1 MKSVPRLIWFAGAA
15 FCLTPWGSP
24 PLALALGIAVAL
36 ALHDAMPRRAKGLSR
51 PLLQVS
57 VVLLGFS
64 MDLRTVLRA
73 GAAGMAFA
81 AATIAV
87 TLSLGLLSGRWIG
100 VGRNTSILISAG
112 TAICGGSAIAAV
124 SSVIGAEE
132 EEISV
137 AMGAVFV
144 LNGAALYLFPPIG
157 RLLGLSQE
165 QFGTWAGI
173 SIHDISSV
181 VGASSVYGLA
191 ALGRATAVK
200 LARALW
206 IAPLSLAAAMLWR
219 RRADAGT
226 DAGAGAG
233 TGGKPARATVPWFIG
248 FFLAACLLR
257 SLAPAIAEA
266 GPAIAR
272 VARAGFTL
280 TLFLIGASLSR
291 KNLARVG
298 WTPLAQGFLLWILVA
313 AGSLAAILRLGT
325 GSL

>member
-24 PLALALGIAVAL
+24 PLALALGILVAL
-36 ALHDAMPRRAKGLSR
+36 ALPDAMPRRAKGLSR

-57 VVLLGFS
+57 VVLLGFG

-87 TLSLGLLSGRWIG
+87 TLSLGRLSGRWFG

-137 AMGAVFV
+137 AMGTVFV

-157 RLLGLSQE
+157 RLLGLSQD

-219 RRADAGT
+219 RRAN
-226 DAGAGAG
+226 AGANAEAD
-233 TGGKPARATVPWFIG
+233 GKPVRATVPWFIG

-257 SLAPAIAEA
+257 SLVPAIAEA
-266 GPAIAR
+266 GPAVAR

-280 TLFLIGASLSR
+280 TLFLIGAALSR

>member
-1 MKSVPRLIWFAGAA
+1 MESIRRHLWLAGAA

-24 PLALALGIAVAL
+24 PLALALGILL
-36 ALHDAMPRRAKGLSR
+36 ALLVPDALPVRMKGVSR
-51 PLLQVS
+51 LLLQAS
-57 VVLLGFS
+57 VVLLGFG

-81 AATIAV
+81 AATIV
-87 TLSLGLLSGRWIG
+87 LTLLLGRVSGKWLG
-100 VGRNTSILISAG
+100 VGEKTSILISAG

-124 SSVIGAEE
+124 STVIGAEE

-137 AMGAVFV
+137 AIGTVFI
-144 LNGAALYLFPPIG
+144 LNGAALYLFPTLG
-157 RLLGLSQE
+157 RMLGLSQE

-181 VGASSVYGLA
+181 VGASSVYGLE

-206 IAPLSLAAAMLWR
+206 IAPLSLAAALLWR
-219 RRADAGT
+219 RRGT
-226 DAGAGAG
+226 TAPGASA
-233 TGGKPARATVPWFIG
+233 PRATVPWFIG
-248 FFLAACLLR
+248 LFLVACLLR
-257 SLAPAIAEA
+257 SWIPGIAAA
-266 GPAIAR
+266 GPGIAR

-291 KNLARVG
+291 KNLAKVG

-313 AGSLAAILRLGT
+313 AGSLAVILRLGT

>member
-1 MKSVPRLIWFAGAA
+1 MESIRRHLWLAGAL
-15 FCLTPWGSP
+15 FCLTAWSSP
-24 PLALALGIAVAL
+24 PLALALGILL
-36 ALHDAMPRRAKGLSR
+36 ALVVPEALPGRMKGLSR
-51 PLLQVS
+51 LLLQAS
-57 VVLLGFS
+57 VVLLGFG

-81 AATIAV
+81 AATIV
-87 TLSLGLLSGRWIG
+87 LTLVLGRVSGKWLG
-100 VGRNTSILISAG
+100 VGEKTSILISAG

-124 SSVIGAEE
+124 STVIGAEE

-137 AMGAVFV
+137 AIGTVFI
-144 LNGAALYLFPPIG
+144 LNGAALYLFPPLG
-157 RLLGLSQE
+157 RMLGLSQE

-206 IAPLSLAAAMLWR
+206 IAPLSLAAALLWR
-219 RRADAGT
+219 RRGDPASAGK
-226 DAGAGAG
+226 A
-233 TGGKPARATVPWFIG
+233 PRATVPWFIG
-248 FFLAACLLR
+248 FFLLACLLR
-257 SLAPAIAEA
+257 SWIPGIADA

-291 KNLARVG
+291 KNLAKVG
-298 WTPLAQGFLLWILVA
+298 WTPLAQGFLLWVLVA
-313 AGSLAAILRLGT
+313 AGSLAVILRLGT
-325 GSL
+325 RSL

>member
-24 PLALALGIAVAL
+24 PLALALGILVAL
-36 ALHDAMPRRAKGLSR
+36 ALPDAMPRRAKGLSR

-57 VVLLGFS
+57 VVLLGFG

-87 TLSLGLLSGRWIG
+87 TLSLGRLSGRWFG

-137 AMGAVFV
+137 AMGTVFV

-219 RRADAGT
+219 RRANAGT
-226 DAGAGAG
+226 DAERD
-233 TGGKPARATVPWFIG
+233 GKPARATVPWFIG

-257 SLAPAIAEA
+257 SLVPAIAEA
-266 GPAIAR
+266 GPAVAR

-291 KNLARVG
+291 KSLAKVG

-313 AGSLAAILRLGT
+313 ASSLAVILRLGT
-325 GSL
+325 ASL